1 MEQIKQILAQMSLNL
16 ELNIAMCD
24 MIEDHGKRI
33 EALESSS
40 KAQKTRL
47 DALYTR
53 VSEMSYINASKA
65 YEGRKSFLKDSKND

>member
-1 MEQIKQILAQMSLNL
+1 MDQIKQILAQMSLNL

-24 MIEDHGKRI
+24 MINDHDKRI
-33 EALESSS
+33 KDLEIHY

-53 VSEMSYINASKA
+53 VSEMGYAASSKA
-65 YEGRKSFLKDSKND
+65 YEARRASMKEDKQ

>member
-24 MIEDHGKRI
+24 MIEDHEKRI
-33 EALESSS
+33 KGLESSCA
-40 KAQKTRL
+40 AQKTRL

-53 VSEMSYINASKA
+53 VSEMTYAASSLA
-65 YEGRKSFLKDSKND
+65 YDKRKGSGGSK